1 MARDFKDAVFDK
13 TQEVGSSTV
22 KHLETQVVFVTVPVS
37 RVLAFIS
44 VIAI

>member
-22 KHLETQVVFVTVPVS
+22 KHLETAGRFCYRPSLTC
-37 RVLAFIS
+37 LAFIS
-44 VIAI
+44 VIGI